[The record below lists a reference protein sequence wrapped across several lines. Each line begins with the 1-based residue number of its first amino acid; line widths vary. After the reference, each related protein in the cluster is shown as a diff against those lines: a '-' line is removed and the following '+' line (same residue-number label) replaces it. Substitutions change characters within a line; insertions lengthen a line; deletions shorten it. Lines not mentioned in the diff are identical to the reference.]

1 MTDRK
6 VPTTSQTDTNT
17 ASKKTSTKKKFKIV
31 GIVTGALLLLFVIIG
46 ATTSVVPEY
55 SVDDLV
61 PVTVSNI
68 QFSRPVQ
75 WQDAS
80 YAENLKKDFGL
91 EVDNASIFGDEVV
104 KDKDGNYDIKNA
116 AVVFGQTGNDTA
128 DVAILKTPEV
138 KAKFEEIMNG
148 QLQQDSFKSDTCVS
162 ISNYGKNYNYD
173 YNNFPVSVAIKL
185 NCKLSDDEA
194 KKFGADS
201 IEMRMAVVIAND
213 GKTYIYALIAT
224 DESWAKNEPVYFQ
237 MLKDFKGL

>member
-6 VPTTSQTDTNT
+6 IPTNSQTDTNM
-17 ASKKTSTKKKFKIV
+17 ASKKTSTKKKLKIV

-128 DVAILKTPEV
+128 DVAILKTPEF

-237 MLKDFKGL
+237 MLKDLKGL

>member
-1 MTDRK
+1 M
-6 VPTTSQTDTNT
+6 
-17 ASKKTSTKKKFKIV
+17 
-31 GIVTGALLLLFVIIG
+31 
-46 ATTSVVPEY
+46 
-55 SVDDLV
+55 
-61 PVTVSNI
+61 
-68 QFSRPVQ
+68 
-75 WQDAS
+75 
-80 YAENLKKDFGL
+80 

-128 DVAILKTPEV
+128 DVAILKTPEF

-173 YNNFPVSVAIKL
+173 YNNFPVSVAIKF
-185 NCKLSDDEA
+185 NCKLSDEEA

-201 IEMRMAVVIAND
+201 IEMRMAVMIAND

-224 DESWAKNEPVYFQ
+224 DESWIKNEPVYFQ
-237 MLKDFKGL
+237 MLKDLKGL

>member
-6 VPTTSQTDTNT
+6 VPTTSQADTNT
-17 ASKKTSTKKKFKIV
+17 ASKKTSTKKKLKIV

-68 QFSRPVQ
+68 KFSRPVQ
-75 WQDAS
+75 WEDAS

-91 EVDNASIFGDEVV
+91 DVSNASIFGDKVT
-104 KDKDGNYDIKNA
+104 KDEAGNYDIGNA
-116 AVVFGQTGNDTA
+116 AVVFGQTGNDTT
-128 DVAILKTPEV
+128 DVAVLKTPEF

-148 QLQQDSFKSDTCVS
+148 QLEQDSFKSDTCVS
-162 ISNYGKNYNYD
+162 ISNFGKNYNYD
-173 YNNFPVSVAIKL
+173 YNGFPVSVAIKL
-185 NCKLSDDEA
+185 NCRLSDEEQDNFKTE
-194 KKFGADS
+194 S
-201 IEMRMAVVIAND
+201 LEMRLAIVIAKD

-237 MLKDFKGL
+237 MMEDLKAL